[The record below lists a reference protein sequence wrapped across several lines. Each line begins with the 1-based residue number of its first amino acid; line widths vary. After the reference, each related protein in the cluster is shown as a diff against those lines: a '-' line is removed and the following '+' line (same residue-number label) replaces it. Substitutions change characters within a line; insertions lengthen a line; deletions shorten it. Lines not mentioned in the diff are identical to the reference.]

1 MKWTTGMAMVFFS
14 LLAHSIQGQDPAEAR
29 DRFERGRRADGLE
42 RTRELSADRLI
53 RLRSDLNLT
62 NDQVDRI
69 KAAQA
74 TSRGFTDAAR
84 LQMRDLRDA
93 LRDDEITRDEL
104 RTEMSR
110 RRTLAVEERL
120 AHRRELDAVLDDT
133 QRELVRELRR
143 QTAPGRGLRSGSRG
157 RQLRRGRSGFRGQ
170 GFRERRMSPR
180 RFRRQMMPSR
190 FRRGFGPGR
199 RISRRV
205 P

>member
-1 MKWTTGMAMVFFS
+1 MSPSRA
-14 LLAHSIQGQDPAEAR
+14 IR
-29 DRFERGRRADGLE
+29 IRRRGADGLE

-69 KAAQA
+69 KATQA
-74 TSRGFTDAAR
+74 TRRELSDAAR

-104 RTEMSR
+104 RTEMSGR
-110 RRTLAVEERL
+110 RALAAEERL

-143 QTAPGRGLRSGSRG
+143 QTARGRGLRSGSRG

-170 GFRERRMSPR
+170 GFRGQGFRERRMSPR
-180 RFRRQMMPSR
+180 QFRRQMMPSR
-190 FRRGFGPGR
+190 FRGGFGSGR
-199 RISRRV
+199 RSPRRV